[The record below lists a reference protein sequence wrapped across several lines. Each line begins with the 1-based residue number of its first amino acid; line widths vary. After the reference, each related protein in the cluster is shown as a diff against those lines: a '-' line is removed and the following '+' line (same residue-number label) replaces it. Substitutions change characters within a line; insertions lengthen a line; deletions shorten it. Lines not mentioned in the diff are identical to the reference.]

1 MQLFTDR
8 KDALMESSKNDK
20 NWSRKAGWV
29 ALAATT
35 LLTAFFCFWR
45 LGADTILGFDEGRH
59 VAMLLFGSSKLLLF
73 CSMARKGDANSFF
86 NFCVTLL
93 QCRFYSGRY
102 CAIKGMD

>member
-1 MQLFTDR
+1 
-8 KDALMESSKNDK
+8 MESSKNDK

-59 VAMLLFGSSKLLLF
+59 VAMPFLAVPSFYFFAVWRGREMRILFLISALPCCSAGFTLGGIALSKGWINLLSWHAF
-73 CSMARKGDANSFF
+73 
-86 NFCVTLL
+86 
-93 QCRFYSGRY
+93 
-102 CAIKGMD
+102 